1 MRYPSGKWY
10 VCISCEVPSTRL
22 KDAAQLTGFDLG
34 LTNYLTS
41 SDGPVTEPL
50 RAMRKAEKRIRR
62 EDRRLSRKAKGS
74 KRREKQRVKRARLH
88 ERVANRRRDH
98 LHKVRC
104 QVVDAYEGFAFE
116 KLRIKNMLK
125 NRCLAKSIADAGW
138 STFLNMV
145 AYKAERAGTVRSNAR
160 REVAS
165 TGGEYL
171 PR

>member
-41 SDGPVTEPL
+41 SDGTVTEPL

-98 LHKVRC
+98 LHKVSC
-104 QVVDAYEGFAFE
+104 QVVDTYERFRLREATNQEHAE
-116 KLRIKNMLK
+116 KPLSGQVHSGCR
-125 NRCLAKSIADAGW
+125 
-138 STFLNMV
+138 MV
-145 AYKAERAGTVRSNAR
+145 HIPEY
-160 REVAS
+160 
-165 TGGEYL
+165 GGVQG
-171 PR
+171 